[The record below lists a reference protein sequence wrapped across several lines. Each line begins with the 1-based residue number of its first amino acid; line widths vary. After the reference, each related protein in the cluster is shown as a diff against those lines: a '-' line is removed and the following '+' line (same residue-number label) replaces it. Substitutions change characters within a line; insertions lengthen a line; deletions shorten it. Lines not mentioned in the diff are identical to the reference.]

1 MGEHKK
7 RARQLELMK
16 VHIELR
22 QRKIGR
28 QLRTFDDAIIRTEH
42 LGMQLDRLNLQYAE
56 QETSGGI
63 SALALGSIRRK
74 QAEMGEAI
82 EQQRG
87 RLEGL
92 QSERLTLVRQAGI
105 EAQKV
110 ERITQLLA
118 ANSGEQRRALEKK
131 RDAGVVRSIKHLS
144 QKHLS
149 HSGLLTA
156 VTRDANGPD
165 AND

>member
-1 MGEHKK
+1 MGEHKQ

-16 VHIELR
+16 VNIELR

-28 QLRTFDDAIIRTEH
+28 QLRTLDDAIIRTER

-110 ERITQLLA
+110 ERITQLLV

-144 QKHLS
+144 